1 MNRKRTISKWGNLI
15 LGLVVLFLALGHGLE
30 ILASNAGAGSE
41 PWGIRWTIVNIGM
54 WVNLLW
60 GILIFVRRI
69 PNWILL
75 VVSVSGLVFFAYFNY
90 YVQYFFWL
98 RFLILTIVC
107 GYFVY
112 GTYRDYRER

>member
-15 LGLVVLFLALGHGLE
+15 IGLVVLLLALGHGLE

-41 PWGIRWTIVNIGM
+41 PWTIVNVGM

-60 GILIFVRRI
+60 GLLIFVRRL

-75 VVSVSGLVFFAYFNY
+75 IVSMIGLAFFAYFNY

-98 RFLILTIVC
+98 RVLILTIVC